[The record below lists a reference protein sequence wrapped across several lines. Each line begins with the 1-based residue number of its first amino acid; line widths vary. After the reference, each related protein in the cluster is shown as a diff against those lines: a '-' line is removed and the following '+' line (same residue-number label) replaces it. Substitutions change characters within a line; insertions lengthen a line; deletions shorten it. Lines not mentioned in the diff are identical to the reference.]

1 MTSLN
6 YYYYI
11 EVCKDMNF
19 TVTARRLYVSQQSI
33 SRHIEAAGRTIIR
46 HAFLSVSHGLPLRK
60 ADEKF
65 SKPLS

>member
-33 SRHIEAAGRTIIR
+33 FR

>member
-11 EVCKDMNF
+11 EICKDMNF
-19 TVTARRLYVSQQSI
+19 TVTARRLYVSQQVSPDTL
-33 SRHIEAAGRTIIR
+33 RHWRTIIR